1 MLAAFVTFT
10 REEWAHLRD
19 TSPLPLTEADLS
31 VVHGINDQVPLSEV
45 AEVYLPLARLLN
57 LYVVNVRD
65 LHRVTGEFLSGTS
78 AAAGTDLFSSETELQ
93 DWRRPVP
100 YVIGVAGGVAS
111 GKSTTAR
118 ILQALLSRWPDH
130 PRVELITTDG
140 FLYPNEELQARGL
153 LANKGFPASYD
164 QRRLVR
170 FLADLKSG
178 REEVT
183 APVYSHETYDVVPG
197 EVVRLQ
203 RPDIL
208 IIEGLNILQAG
219 GSSPHLFV
227 SDLLDFSLYVDAGE
241 ADIERWYIDRFLS
254 LVAAA
259 RHTSSFYH
267 RFAGMSDAQ
276 VANLARQ
283 VWRDVNGVNLRENI
297 APTRLRAHLIL
308 EKGSDHAV
316 HRIRLRKL

>member
-10 REEWAHLRD
+10 RKEWAHLRD
-19 TSPLPLTEADLS
+19 ATPLPLTEADLS
-31 VVHGINDQVPLSEV
+31 VVQGINDQVPFSEA

-57 LYVVNVRD
+57 LYVVNARG
-65 LHRVTGEFLSGTS
+65 LHRVTGEFLSATS
-78 AAAGTDLFSSETELQ
+78 AATDTDVFSGETELQ
-93 DWRRPVP
+93 EWRRPVP

-118 ILQALLSRWPDH
+118 ILQALLGRWPDH

-140 FLYPNEELQARGL
+140 FLYPNEELQSRGL

-183 APVYSHETYDVVPG
+183 APVYSHETYDIVPG

-227 SDLLDFSLYVDAGE
+227 SDLLDFSIYVDASE

-259 RHTSSFYH
+259 RQTSSFYH

>member
-1 MLAAFVTFT
+1 MLAAFVTFA

-19 TSPLPLTEADLS
+19 AMPLPLPLSEADLS
-31 VVHGINDQVPLSEV
+31 VVRGINDQVPLNEV
-45 AEVYLPLARLLN
+45 AEVYLPLSRLLN
-57 LYVVNVRD
+57 LYLVNARD
-65 LHRVTGEFLSGTS
+65 LHRVTGDFLSG
-78 AAAGTDLFSSETELQ
+78 AGTDLASGETGLEG
-93 DWRRPVP
+93 WRRPVP

-130 PRVELITTDG
+130 PSVELITTDG
-140 FLYPNEELQARGL
+140 FLYPNEELQSRGL
-153 LANKGFPASYD
+153 IASKGFPASYD

-183 APVYSHETYDVVPG
+183 APVYSHETYDIVPG
-197 EVVRLQ
+197 EVVRLR

-219 GSSPHLFV
+219 GISSHLFV
-227 SDLLDFSLYVDAGE
+227 SDLLDFSIYVDASE

-259 RHTSSFYH
+259 RETSSFYH
-267 RFAGMSDAQ
+267 RFAGMSDDQ
-276 VANLARQ
+276 VTDLARH